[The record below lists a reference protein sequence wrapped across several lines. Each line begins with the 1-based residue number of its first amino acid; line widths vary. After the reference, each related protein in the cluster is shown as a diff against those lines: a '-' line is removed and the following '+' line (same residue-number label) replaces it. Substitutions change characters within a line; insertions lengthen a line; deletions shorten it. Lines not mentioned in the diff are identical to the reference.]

1 MSDKERASK
10 RASEREREIGEVDA
24 LRRLLAVARLAG
36 VTRVEGRSDYL
47 PVADRALQ

>member
-1 MSDKERASK
+1 MRESEQANERVS
-10 RASEREREIGEVDA
+10 EREIGEVDA